1 MGKVMKTL
9 DQLLGE
15 IVKNFPQNLDDSDLI
30 AALNQ
35 AFPEYD
41 NCHDH
46 TTFIEAGLSANYPAT
61 IAIQMVVEDEMS
73 VHLIEIVKLRAMITS

>member
-1 MGKVMKTL
+1 MPKAIKPL
-9 DQLLGE
+9 DEMLRE

-35 AFPEYD
+35 AFPEHD
-41 NCHDH
+41 NCYDH

-61 IAIQMVVEDEMS
+61 IAIQMVVGDEMD

>member
-1 MGKVMKTL
+1 MKTL

-35 AFPEYD
+35 AFPEHD
-41 NCHDH
+41 NCYDH
-46 TTFIEAGLSANYPAT
+46 TTFIEAGLSASYPAT
-61 IAIQMVVEDEMS
+61 IAVQMVVGDEMD
-73 VHLIEIVKLRAMITS
+73 VHLIEIVKLRAMIKS